1 MHLCERLVSTS
12 NDCLL
17 ADLRLIRLSTD
28 SQSNEA
34 SVKSL
39 NKKTK
44 RKKKLRKA
52 KQSYNNT
59 NSKQKK
65 SISWKVERLLS
76 LIYSCGWPPLSKVL
90 CLRVTSGSGLTFLL
104 KVRCREFYDKLNEWR
119 THWFLFVISGR
130 TDIYM
135 TSPSTSIS
143 FVIIKKKIHSI
154 LPWVCTVTYHGRR
167 QIMVTTLLTN
177 SAARFCATFLFCPHF
192 NVICD
197 LLLNRHT
204 KYIC

>member
-1 MHLCERLVSTS
+1 MHLCERLVSIS

-17 ADLRLIRLSTD
+17 ADLRLLRLSTD

-143 FVIIKKKIHSI
+143 FVIIKKKNTLHFAVGLHSNRSRQTSNYGNNITDKLGCAFLCHFFI
-154 LPWVCTVTYHGRR
+154 L
-167 QIMVTTLLTN
+167 
-177 SAARFCATFLFCPHF
+177 STF
-192 NVICD
+192 
-197 LLLNRHT
+197 
-204 KYIC
+204 

>member
-1 MHLCERLVSTS
+1 MHLCKRLASIS

-17 ADLRLIRLSTD
+17 ADLRLLRLSTD

-34 SVKSL
+34 SVTSL

-104 KVRCREFYDKLNEWR
+104 KVRCVCREFYDKLNEWR
-119 THWFLFVISGR
+119 VIGSCLWSLVEQTYTWRLHQQVFL
-130 TDIYM
+130 
-135 TSPSTSIS
+135 
-143 FVIIKKKIHSI
+143 FVIIKKKYI
-154 LPWVCTVTYHGRR
+154 PFFRG
-167 QIMVTTLLTN
+167 
-177 SAARFCATFLFCPHF
+177 SAQ
-192 NVICD
+192 
-197 LLLNRHT
+197 
-204 KYIC
+204 

>member
-1 MHLCERLVSTS
+1 MTACSPTYDYFACLQTVNQTKHLL
-12 NDCLL
+12 
-17 ADLRLIRLSTD
+17 
-28 SQSNEA
+28 SQSI
-34 SVKSL
+34 
-39 NKKTK
+39 
-44 RKKKLRKA
+44 RKPREKKLRKA

-154 LPWVCTVTYHGRR
+154 LPWVCTVTDHGRR
-167 QIMVTTLLTN
+167 QIMVTILLTN

>member
-1 MHLCERLVSTS
+1 MTACSPTYDYFACLQTVNQTKHLL
-12 NDCLL
+12 
-17 ADLRLIRLSTD
+17 
-28 SQSNEA
+28 SQSI
-34 SVKSL
+34 
-39 NKKTK
+39 
-44 RKKKLRKA
+44 RKPREKKLRKA

-154 LPWVCTVTYHGRR
+154 LPWVCTVTDHGRR
-167 QIMVTTLLTN
+167 QIMVTILLTN
-177 SAARFCATFLFCPHF
+177 
-192 NVICD
+192 
-197 LLLNRHT
+197 
-204 KYIC
+204 